1 MLQGL
6 DPKVEGEE
14 VVALAG
20 QEAFLR
26 LDETQG
32 VEEMFLGNLVFPGVV
47 DVESVPFL
55 DPFDGELGG
64 RLVLDPVTLLEVN
77 ADQGSGGEDVVPH
90 FLCGWKADLDPVAL
104 RGDDKTE
111 AEFRLGCTGP
121 SLTGERVLHG
131 RESGGR

>member
-1 MLQGL
+1 VLQSL
-6 DPKVEGEE
+6 DSEVEGEE
-14 VVALAG
+14 IVALAG
-20 QEAFLR
+20 QKAFLR
-26 LDETQG
+26 LDKIQG
-32 VEEMFLGNLVFPGVV
+32 VEEMFLGNLVFSGVV

-64 RLVLDPVTLLEVN
+64 RLILDPVTLLEVD

-90 FLCGWKADLDPVAL
+90 FLCGWKANLDPVGL
-104 RGDDKTE
+104 CGDDKTK

-131 RESGGR
+131 RESEGR